1 VEIDFAAA
9 SEAQRYKL
17 LAGLVVPRPIAL
29 VTTRSPEGV
38 DNAAPISFFNALSE
52 EPALIVLSFGANRA
66 GRIKDSERLI
76 RETGEFVVHLVD
88 EAMAPEM
95 HFCSADFPPGESEV
109 DAAGLAM
116 LPCRVVKARRIARA
130 PVAMECR
137 VHTLIEPAPGRT
149 IVLGEVLWMHV
160 SDAIIDPVTLRVDRE
175 AYRTVGRL
183 EGRSYMRTR
192 DRFELPIAD
201 YQAWRASQQ
210 AAGED

>member
-1 VEIDFAAA
+1 MDIDFATATT
-9 SEAQRYKL
+9 AQRYKL

-29 VTTRSPEGV
+29 VTTRSADGV

-52 EPALIVLSFGANRA
+52 EPALIVLSFGANGAR
-66 GRIKDSERLI
+66 GMKDSERLI
-76 RETGEFVVHLVD
+76 RETGEFVVHMVD

-109 DAAGLAM
+109 DAAGLEM

-137 VHTLIEPAPGRT
+137 VHTLLEPAIGRS

-160 SDAIIDPVTLRVDRE
+160 ADAIIDPVTLRVDRD
-175 AYRTVGRL
+175 AYHAVGRL

-192 DRFELPIAD
+192 DRFELPAAD
-201 YQAWRASQQ
+201 YQAWRA
-210 AAGED
+210 AKAPAGQD